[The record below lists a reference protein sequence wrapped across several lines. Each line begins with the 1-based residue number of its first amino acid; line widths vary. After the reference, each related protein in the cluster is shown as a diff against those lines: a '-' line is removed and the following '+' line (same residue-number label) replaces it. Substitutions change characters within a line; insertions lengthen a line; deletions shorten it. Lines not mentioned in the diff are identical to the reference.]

1 MNQFYI
7 DKENIDVQR
16 CQESMAK
23 SESITI
29 RGLSMDGQIQVFT
42 GIVQAMELE
51 LDRGRYRVT
60 IRD

>member
-7 DKENIDVQR
+7 DKENVDVQR

-23 SESITI
+23 SKSITI
-29 RGLSMDGQIQVFT
+29 RGLAMNGQIQVFA
-42 GIVQAMELE
+42 GIVQAMELDLE
-51 LDRGRYRVT
+51 RGRYRVT